1 MSKKN
6 VSKNIE
12 EVVDATGKVAE
23 QVAETVE
30 ETVEDVQ
37 DTMTIEVEE
46 PKGKVK
52 QWIVK
57 NRPWLK
63 KVGFATL
70 GVTVLGFAAK
80 ALADASRN
88 DGDDATDEDDFD
100 LGSDDSDNTEE

>member
-30 ETVEDVQ
+30 ETVE
-37 DTMTIEVEE
+37 EVEE
-46 PKGKVK
+46 TTTVEIEQPKSKVK

-63 KVGFATL
+63 KAGIVVIGGGL
-70 GVTVLGFAAK
+70 LGFAVK

-88 DGDDATDEDDFD
+88 DSDDATDEDNFD
-100 LGSDDSDNTEE
+100 LGSDDSDNTDE

>member
-80 ALADASRN
+80 ALADAARK

-100 LGSDDSDNTEE
+100 LGSNDSDNTEE

>member
-88 DGDDATDEDDFD
+88 DGDNATDEDDFD

>member
-6 VSKNIE
+6 VSNNIE
-12 EVVDATGKVAE
+12 EVVNAAGKVAE
-23 QVAETVE
+23 EVT

-37 DTMTIEVEE
+37 DTITVEVEE

-63 KVGFATL
+63 KAGFAAL
-70 GVTVLGFAAK
+70 GLTALGLAAK
-80 ALADASRN
+80 ALMNASQN
-88 DGDDATDEDDFD
+88 NGDEATEEDDFD

>member
-37 DTMTIEVEE
+37 DTMTIEVEK

-100 LGSDDSDNTEE
+100 LGSDDRDNTEE

>member
-23 QVAETVE
+23 QVAENVE

-37 DTMTIEVEE
+37 DTITVEVEE
-46 PKGKVK
+46 PEGKVK
-52 QWIVK
+52 KWIVK

-63 KVGFATL
+63 KVGLVTL

>member
-30 ETVEDVQ
+30 DVQ
-37 DTMTIEVEE
+37 DTMTIEVEQPE
-46 PKGKVK
+46 GKVK
-52 QWIVK
+52 KWIVK

-63 KVGFATL
+63 KVGLVTL

>member
-70 GVTVLGFAAK
+70 GVTVLGFAVK

>member
-30 ETVEDVQ
+30 ETVDDVQ

-70 GVTVLGFAAK
+70 GVTVLGFAVK

>member
-12 EVVDATGKVAE
+12 EVVDATEKVAE

-80 ALADASRN
+80 ALADASRK